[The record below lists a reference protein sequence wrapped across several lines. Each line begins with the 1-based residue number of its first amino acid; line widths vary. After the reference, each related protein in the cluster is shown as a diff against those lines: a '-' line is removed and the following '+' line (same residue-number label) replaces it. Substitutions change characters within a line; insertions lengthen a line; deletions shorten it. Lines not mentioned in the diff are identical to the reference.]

1 MHSAEISLDGAGQS
15 FIFYVLS
22 DLDMGGG
29 KRPCDI
35 VTFVFTLI
43 LKEMYPLIS
52 KQTSTFLFRSV
63 LFVPNT
69 FTGVFMVFFHCQC
82 NYATPALYSMHLSYR
97 ILRWQLLLWLNI
109 EQKSRLFRA
118 SLKVGSS
125 FSVLWKVFCQI
136 NFAAAPFC

>member
-43 LKEMYPLIS
+43 LKEMYPLLS
-52 KQTSTFLFRSV
+52 KKTSTFLFRSI

-82 NYATPALYSMHLSYR
+82 NYATPALYSMHLSHR
-97 ILRWQLLLWLNI
+97 ILR
-109 EQKSRLFRA
+109 
-118 SLKVGSS
+118 
-125 FSVLWKVFCQI
+125 
-136 NFAAAPFC
+136 